1 MTHLLSY
8 PSNLVADVLLSCVL
22 RLCYGLLPF
31 LGLLAFAPAPVF
43 LFVPVVMLA
52 LLRPALLLPVL
63 ILVLAVLLLDVAEGV
78 EVLLLE
84 EGVALELLEVPV
96 RLALPFPLFAFS
108 DVQAIPETRSV
119 NTARAKI
126 FLIIVSF
133 KAAASSRGELGKH
146 PDRSIY
152 HTLLRK
158 S

>member
-1 MTHLLSY
+1 M
-8 PSNLVADVLLSCVL
+8 VLT
-22 RLCYGLLPF
+22 
-31 LGLLAFAPAPVF
+31 
-43 LFVPVVMLA
+43 
-52 LLRPALLLPVL
+52 
-63 ILVLAVLLLDVAEGV
+63 LVLTVLVL
-78 EVLLLE
+78 EVLVELE
-84 EGVALELLEVPV
+84 VLVFVDGVVLELLEVPV

-108 DVQAIPETRSV
+108 DVQAILETSSV

-133 KAAASSRGELGKH
+133 KAAASSRGEIGKH

>member
-1 MTHLLSY
+1 MTSLPSY
-8 PSNLVADVLLSCVL
+8 PSNLVADDLLSCAL
-22 RLCYGLLPF
+22 RLYYGLLPF
-31 LGLLAFAPAPVF
+31 LGLLAFAPAPIF
-43 LFVPVVMLA
+43 LFVPALMLA
-52 LLRPALLLPVL
+52 LPRPALLLPPL
-63 ILVLAVLLLDVAEGV
+63 ILVLAMLLLDVVDGV
-78 EVLLLE
+78 EVLVLV

-96 RLALPFPLFAFS
+96 RFALPFPLFALS
-108 DVQAIPETRSV
+108 AVQAIVETRSV

-133 KAAASSRGELGKH
+133 KAAASVRGEIGKH